1 MLFCIQREYMY
12 LDILHVVYTYPI
24 HSLTLTH
31 SLYVTHSLTHY
42 VTHFHSH
49 SLTHSLTEG
58 NGAQAG
64 EQREDLVLS
73 S

>member
-31 SLYVTHSLTHY
+31 SLYVTHSLIHH
-42 VTHFHSH
+42 VTH
-49 SLTHSLTEG
+49 SLTHSLKAMAPRRG
-58 NGAQAG
+58 
-64 EQREDLVLS
+64 S
-73 S
+73 SARISS